1 MENNLNIAS
10 AQYVKN
16 QETQVINN
24 ENVYV
29 SVGDNVAVDIVVDS
43 ETLRV
48 PLDTANR
55 HYAEILRQVDASTL
69 TIQDA
74 D

>member
-1 MENNLNIAS
+1 MNIQS

-24 ENVYV
+24 ENTYV
-29 SVGDNVAVDIVVDS
+29 NVGDNVAVDVVVDGG
-43 ETLRV
+43 TLRV
-48 PLDTANR
+48 PLDPANR
-55 HYAEILRQVDASTL
+55 HYAAILEWVADGN

>member
-1 MENNLNIAS
+1 MNIQS

-24 ENVYV
+24 ENTYV
-29 SVGDNVAVDIVVDS
+29 NVGDNVAVDVVIDG

-48 PLDTANR
+48 PLDTNNR
-55 HYAEILRQVDASTL
+55 HYAAILEWVADGNTITPAS
-69 TIQDA
+69 
-74 D
+74 

>member
-1 MENNLNIAS
+1 MNIQS

-24 ENVYV
+24 ENTYV
-29 SVGDNVAVDIVVDS
+29 NVGDNVAVDVVIDG

-48 PLDTANR
+48 PLDPANR
-55 HYAEILRQVDASTL
+55 HYAAILEWVADGN